1 MQNQINL
8 IKDIIQELENSYIS
22 KNEYRQML
30 PYCLKIN
37 NQRGL
42 FFNREYEVITDD
54 YPLLKKQNKSENEN
68 YYKEIDNFDFN
79 FTFNVKSNCQSYQL
93 YNGDSITL
101 KSDENIFR
109 YVKNMKILIQKI
121 ENNEEL
127 PNNDYE
133 FYVM

>member
-1 MQNQINL
+1 MQNQIAL
-8 IKDIIQELENSYIS
+8 IKDIIQDLEYGYIS
-22 KNEYRQML
+22 NDEYRQIL

-37 NQRGL
+37 NHRGL

-54 YPLLKKQNKSENEN
+54 YSLLKKQNKSENEN
-68 YYKEIDNFDFN
+68 YYKEIDNFNFN

>member
-8 IKDIIQELENSYIS
+8 IKDIIQELENGYIS

-30 PYCLKIN
+30 PYCIKIN

-68 YYKEIDNFDFN
+68 YYKEFDNFDFN

-101 KSDENIFR
+101 KSDKNIVR

>member
-1 MQNQINL
+1 MQNQIAL
-8 IKDIIQELENSYIS
+8 IKNIIQELENGYIS

-54 YPLLKKQNKSENEN
+54 YSLLKKQNKSENEN

-79 FTFNVKSNCQSYQL
+79 FNVKSNSQSYQL

-101 KSDENIFR
+101 KSDENIVR

>member
-8 IKDIIQELENSYIS
+8 IKDIIQELENGYIS

-30 PYCLKIN
+30 PYCIKIN

-68 YYKEIDNFDFN
+68 YYKEINNFDTN
-79 FTFNVKSNCQSYQL
+79 FTFDLKSNCHSYQL
-93 YNGDSITL
+93 YNGDRITL
-101 KSDENIFR
+101 QNNKNILK
-109 YVKNMKILIQKI
+109 YLKNINILIQKI
-121 ENNEEL
+121 ENQVEL
-127 PNNDYE
+127 PDNNNE